1 MGAKDYPIR
10 TSEDEFARLGMQAE
24 LFRRD
29 SEFMLDRIGV
39 EPGWRCLDLCCGTG
53 GITDLLS
60 RRIGLA
66 GSVIGADMDPDKLAF
81 ARDWAAKNGLG
92 NIRFVRSDAFATQ
105 LDAGS
110 FDLVHCRFA
119 LSVIPN
125 GLGILD
131 HMLTLV
137 RPGGTI
143 FVEEVNIQTME
154 CVPCNA
160 DWDQALALMSETFA
174 QLGADLRM
182 GPRLYGVFLEKG
194 LTDPCIRPCL
204 HALKAGDPMMMHLPS
219 TVAAMRD
226 SILSLRLLRPVELDE
241 LIERLRAYLAM
252 PDTLTISY
260 SMVQVVGKLPDSA
273 R

>member
-160 DWDQALALMSETFA
+160 DWDQALAL
-174 QLGADLRM
+174 
-182 GPRLYGVFLEKG
+182 LEKG